1 MGRLPDTFAG
11 QKITAR
17 FPYNMPAELVI
28 GFSQNGVTF
37 PDVVFTNQ
45 VDKPFEI
52 HRLLP
57 RVAALDNNQLLLGT
71 QPDQDTLQ
79 ALVRLDILDFRTD
92 QKFTKAPTLIRDM
105 VKGTSERT
113 WELAEPYTLPNSGGF
128 QIAVTTLAEPASLV
142 ATVTSLKIE
151 LNWQG
156 FLIQIAAPS
165 DSR

>member
-57 RVAALDNNQLLLGT
+57 RVAALNADQLLIT
-71 QPDQDTLQ
+71 PQPDQDLLA
-79 ALVRLDILDFRTD
+79 ALVRLDVLDFRTD
-92 QKFTKAPTLIRDM
+92 QKFTKAPTLIRDLT
-105 VKGTSERT
+105 KGSSERT

-128 QIAVTTLAEPASLV
+128 QVAVTTLASPPAFG
-142 ATVTSLKIE
+142 VTSLKVE